1 MIEKYILSLFYVRL
15 TPEGLGRS
23 QPPGLGGYLAMKRV
37 TIFAA
42 LAALTLAPAAAPAQ
56 GPAIAPIRYQ
66 ARTLANGLRVYAIRD
81 TTSSSVS
88 VQVWYDVGSKDD
100 PRGRSGFAHLFEHM
114 MFKSTRNL
122 VPEQFDRL
130 TEDVGG
136 FNNASTNDDYTNY
149 YEVVPANHLQRLLW
163 AEAERM
169 SSLVIEPGF
178 FNSERDVVKEE
189 LRSRVLAAPY
199 GRLFYLYL
207 PQISYDVH
215 PYARPGIGSIEDLDA
230 ATIDD
235 VRAFH
240 ATYYRPDNA
249 VLVVAGNFD
258 QSQFDRWVD
267 QYFAPIARPATAIP
281 RVTAVEPER
290 RAARSYTVY
299 EANTPLP
306 AVLLSYPAPP
316 VTDADA
322 AAMEVLDGVLST
334 GESSRLHQSLVYR
347 DRVASQAGSFV
358 DIKQGRG
365 TLAVYA
371 ILAAG
376 QTPQAGEA
384 ALRREIARFRDT
396 PVTAAELAE
405 ARNELLTGALRGR
418 ETVDGRASAIAEAVI
433 VDGDAAAADRR
444 LAQIAAVT
452 PADIQR
458 AARRWLRDE
467 ASAAVRYLPEES
479 RNGAREDA
487 IATPATIETAAL
499 TAPAHIRIVEPA
511 PAAERA
517 AAPAPGPEIVP
528 PVPVPNVQR
537 LANGMSVVTVENH
550 RLPLVTAWL
559 VSAGG
564 SAADPDGRAGAAGLT
579 ASVMTEGT
587 ATRSAGEIDA
597 AVEALGAS
605 LSSSAGWDGAGLGLT
620 VQTDVA
626 DAALAIVA
634 DVARHA
640 ALSEEELDRQR
651 AIAID
656 AVTVAMSDPGE
667 VAGLAA
673 MRALYGN
680 SAYGHPAGGTPSS
693 LRAITR
699 ADLQRAY
706 RNAWRP
712 DNATL
717 ILSGDISPAQ
727 ARALAERHFGSWPAN
742 AHLAAPVAV
751 TPAAARNR
759 IVVIDMPGAGQAA
772 VAVARNTIDR
782 QDPRYYRAI
791 VANAVLGG
799 GYSARLN
806 QEIRIRRGLSYGSG
820 SSIEARRAAGPFAAS
835 TQTRNDAAA
844 QVLGLILAE
853 MRRLGAEPIPLA
865 ELTARRASLTGD
877 FGRDTET
884 TSGIAGLISGYVTR
898 GLGPDELARY
908 LPGVLGVTPT
918 QAQGAAADLLAPAG
932 STIVIV
938 GEASQF
944 LEALRRD
951 HPDVTVIP
959 IAELNLDRPGLR

>member
-1 MIEKYILSLFYVRL
+1 MIRFLLR
-15 TPEGLGRS
+15 
-23 QPPGLGGYLAMKRV
+23 
-37 TIFAA
+37 AA
-42 LAALTLAPAAAPAQ
+42 LAALVLAPVATAAPAQ
-56 GPAIAPIRYQ
+56 APSIAPIRYQ
-66 ARTLANGLRVYAIRD
+66 QRTLANGLRVYAVRD

-169 SSLVIEPGF
+169 RSLVIEPGF

-249 VLVVAGNFD
+249 VLVVAGNF
-258 QSQFDRWVD
+258 SEAELDRWVD
-267 QYFAPIARPATAIP
+267 QYFAGIPRPAAAIP
-281 RVTAVEPER
+281 RVTAIEPER
-290 RAARSYTVY
+290 RAARAFTVY
-299 EANTPLP
+299 EPNTPLP
-306 AVLLSYPAPP
+306 AVLLSFPAPP
-316 VTDADA
+316 TTDADA

-347 DRVASQAGSFV
+347 DRVASQASSFV

-384 ALRREIARFRDT
+384 ALRREIARFRDA
-396 PVTAAELAE
+396 PVSAAELAE
-405 ARNELLTGALRGR
+405 AKNELLTAALRGR

-444 LAQIAAVT
+444 LARIAQVT

-458 AARRWLRDE
+458 AARRWLREE
-467 ASAAVRYLPEES
+467 ASAAIRYLPEEG
-479 RNGAREDA
+479 RNGAREDE
-487 IATPATIETAAL
+487 IGTPATIATAAL
-499 TAPAHIRIVEPA
+499 ATPAHVRVWQPA
-511 PAAERA
+511 PEAERIA
-517 AAPAPGPEIVP
+517 PPAPGPEIVP
-528 PVPVPNVQR
+528 PVPTPNVQR
-537 LANGMSVVTVENH
+537 LANGLTVVTVEN
-550 RLPLVTAWL
+550 RALPLVSVAL
-559 VSAGG
+559 VSSGG
-564 SAADPDGRAGAAGLT
+564 SAWDPQGRAGAAAL
-579 ASVMTEGT
+579 AAAVMTEGT
-587 ATRSAGEIDA
+587 ATRTAAQIDA

-605 LSSSAGWDGAGLGLT
+605 LSSSAGWDGARLGLT
-620 VQTDVA
+620 VQTGNA
-626 DAALAIVA
+626 DAALGIVA
-634 DVARHA
+634 DVARNA
-640 ALSEEELDRQR
+640 TLNEEELGRQR

-656 AVTVAMSDPGE
+656 AFTVSLSDPGE

-673 MRALYGN
+673 MRALYGTGP
-680 SAYGHPAGGTPSS
+680 YGHPAGGTAAS

-699 ADLQRAY
+699 ADLRRVHDLTWVPAH
-706 RNAWRP
+706 
-712 DNATL
+712 ATL
-717 ILSGDISPAQ
+717 VLSGDMDPAR
-727 ARALAERHFGSWPAN
+727 ARALAQRHFGGWRG
-742 AHLAAPVAV
+742 APIPPIDRGFPRP
-751 TPAAARNR
+751 TPRADV
-759 IVVIDMPGAGQAA
+759 IVIDMPGSGQAA

-782 QDPRYYRAI
+782 RDPRFYRAI

-820 SSIEARRAAGPFAAS
+820 SGIEARRGPGPFSAS

-853 MRRLGAEPIPLA
+853 MRRLGAEPISPA

-877 FGRDTET
+877 FGRDVET
-884 TSGIAGLISGYVTR
+884 TSGIAGLIAGYVTR

-908 LPGVLGVTPT
+908 LPGVLGVTPSE
-918 QAQGAAADLLAPAG
+918 AQAAAAELLPPEG

-938 GEASQF
+938 GEAAQF
-944 LEALRRD
+944 LPALRAT
-951 HPDVTVIP
+951 HANVTVIP
-959 IAELNLDRPGLR
+959 IAELNLDRPALR

>member
-1 MIEKYILSLFYVRL
+1 L
-15 TPEGLGRS
+15 
-23 QPPGLGGYLAMKRV
+23 
-37 TIFAA
+37 AA
-42 LAALTLAPAAAPAQ
+42 LALTATAAPAFAQ
-56 GPAIAPIRYQ
+56 APAVPPIHYQ
-66 ARTLANGLRVYAIRD
+66 TRTLPNGLRVYAIRD

-136 FNNASTNDDYTNY
+136 FNNASTSDDYTNY

-163 AEAERM
+163 AESERM

-207 PQISYDVH
+207 PLISYDVH

-249 VLVVAGNFD
+249 VLVIAGNFD
-258 QSQFDRWVD
+258 DAELDRWVD

-290 RAARSYTVY
+290 RQPVSYTVY
-299 EANTPLP
+299 EPNTPLP

-316 VTDADA
+316 ASDADA
-322 AAMEVLDGVLST
+322 AAMEVLDGILST
-334 GESSRLHQSLVYR
+334 GESSRLHQGLVYR
-347 DRVASQAGSFV
+347 DRVASQASSFV

-371 ILAAG
+371 ILASG
-376 QTPQAGEA
+376 QTVAAGEA

-396 PVTAAELAE
+396 PVTAAELDE
-405 ARNELLTGALRGR
+405 AKNELLTAALRGR
-418 ETVDGRASAIAEAVI
+418 ETVDGRASALAEAVI
-433 VDGDAAAADRR
+433 VDGDPAAADRR
-444 LAQIAAVT
+444 LANIAAVT

-458 AARRWLRDE
+458 VARRWLRDD
-467 ASAAVRYLPEES
+467 ASAAIRYLPEES
-479 RNGAREDA
+479 QNGAREDV
-487 IATPATIETAAL
+487 IGIGPNVSVAAL
-499 TAPAHIRIVEPA
+499 SAPAHVRIFEPA
-511 PAAERA
+511 PEAERVA
-517 AAPAPGPEIVP
+517 PPAPGPEIVP
-528 PVPVPNVQR
+528 PVPIPNVQR
-537 LANGMSVVTVENH
+537 LPNGLTLVTVENH
-550 RLPLVTAWL
+550 ALPLVTASL
-559 VSAGG
+559 VTVGG
-564 SAADPDGRAGAAGLT
+564 SAGDAEGRAGTAALT
-579 ASVMTEGT
+579 AAVMSEGT
-587 ATRSAGEIDA
+587 RTRSAGELDA
-597 AVEALGAS
+597 AVEALGAA
-605 LSSSAGWDGAGLGLT
+605 LSSTAGWDGSRIGLT
-620 VQTDVA
+620 VRAGNA

-634 DVARHA
+634 DVARNP

-656 AVTVAMSDPGE
+656 AVTVSMSDPGD
-667 VAGLAA
+667 VAGLTA
-673 MRALYGN
+673 MRALYGT
-680 SAYGHPAGGTPSS
+680 SAYGHPAAGTIAS

-699 ADLQRAY
+699 ADLES
-706 RNAWRP
+706 AWRASWTP
-712 DNATL
+712 GNATL
-717 ILSGDISPAQ
+717 ILSGDITP
-727 ARALAERHFGSWPAN
+727 ARARTLAMRHFGSWRGARTARPVPVVR
-742 AHLAAPVAV
+742 AAPGTQV
-751 TPAAARNR
+751 
-759 IVVIDMPGAGQAA
+759 IVIDMPGSGQAA

-782 QDPRYYRAI
+782 RDPRFYPAL
-791 VANAVLGG
+791 VANSVLGG

-820 SSIEARRAAGPFAAS
+820 SGVEARRATGPFLTT

-844 QVLGLILAE
+844 QVLGLVLAE
-853 MRRLGAEPIPLA
+853 MRRLGAEPISPA
-865 ELTARRASLTGD
+865 ELVARRASLTGD
-877 FGRDTET
+877 FGRDVET
-884 TSGIAGLISGYVTR
+884 TAGTASVIAGLVTR
-898 GLGPDELARY
+898 GLEPGEMARF
-908 LPGVLGVTPT
+908 LPGVLGVTPA
-918 QAQGAAADLLAPAG
+918 QAQSAAAELIAPEGAV
-932 STIVIV
+932 IVIV

-944 LEALRRD
+944 LPALRALY
-951 HPDVTVIP
+951 PNVTVIP
-959 IAELNLDRPGLR
+959 IAELNLDRAALR

>member
-1 MIEKYILSLFYVRL
+1 
-15 TPEGLGRS
+15 
-23 QPPGLGGYLAMKRV
+23 MKRLILWGV
-37 TIFAA
+37 
-42 LAALTLAPAAAPAQ
+42 LAALTLVPTAAPAQ
-56 GPAIAPIRYQ
+56 APEIAPIAYQ
-66 ARTLANGLRVYAIRD
+66 SRTLANGLRVYSIRD
-81 TTSSSVS
+81 TSGSNVS

-122 VPEQFDRL
+122 VPEQLDRM

-136 FNNASTNDDYTNY
+136 YNNASTNDDYTNY

-178 FNSERDVVKEE
+178 FASERDVVKEE

-199 GRLFYLYL
+199 GRLFYLYY

-215 PYARPGIGSIEDLDA
+215 PYGRPGIGSIEDLDA

-249 VLVVAGNFD
+249 ILVVAGNFD
-258 QSQFDRWVD
+258 QAQFDRWVD
-267 QYFAPIARPATAIP
+267 QYFGPIARPAAAIP

-290 RAARSYTVY
+290 RAARTYTVY
-299 EANTPLP
+299 EPNTPLP
-306 AVLLSYPAPP
+306 AVLITYPAPP
-316 VTDADA
+316 ANDADA

-347 DRVASQAGSFV
+347 DRIASSASSFT

-365 TLAVYA
+365 TIAVYA
-371 ILAAG
+371 ILAGG
-376 QTPQAGEA
+376 QSAEAGEA
-384 ALRREIARFRDT
+384 ALRREVARFRDR

-405 ARNELLTGALRGR
+405 AKNELLTGALRGR
-418 ETVDGRASAIAEAVI
+418 ETAEGRASALAEAVI
-433 VDGDAAAADRR
+433 VDGDPAAADRR
-444 LAQIAAVT
+444 LERIAAVS

-458 AARRWLRDE
+458 VARRWLREE
-467 ASAAVRYLPEES
+467 ASAAVRYLSEES
-479 RNGAREDA
+479 QNGAREDVIGVGA
-487 IATPATIETAAL
+487 NVRTAAL
-499 TAPAHIRIVEPA
+499 AAPANIRIWEPA
-511 PAAERA
+511 PEAERV
-517 AAPAPGPEIVP
+517 APPPPGPEIVP
-528 PVPVPNVQR
+528 PVPAPHVQR
-537 LANGMSVVTVENH
+537 LPNGLSVVTVENH
-550 RLPLVTAWL
+550 ALPLVTATL
-559 VSAGG
+559 AATGG
-564 SAADPDGRAGAAGLT
+564 SSADPEGRAGTAALT
-579 ASVMTEGT
+579 AAVMTEGT
-587 ATRSAGEIDA
+587 ASRSAAEIDA
-597 AVEALGAS
+597 AVEALGTS
-605 LSSSAGWDGAGLGLT
+605 LGSDAGWDGARLGLT
-620 VQTDVA
+620 VRTA
-626 DAALAIVA
+626 NIDAALAIVA
-634 DVARHA
+634 DVARNP

-656 AVTVAMSDPGE
+656 AVAVSMSDPGD

-680 SAYGHPAGGTPSS
+680 TGFYGHPAGGTATS

-699 ADLQRAY
+699 DDLRRAY
-706 RNAWRP
+706 RLTWVPAHS
-712 DNATL
+712 TL
-717 ILSGDISPAQ
+717 ILSGDITP
-727 ARALAERHFGSWPAN
+727 ARARSLALRHFGGWRG
-742 AHLAAPVAV
+742 APIPPIDRGQ
-751 TPAAARNR
+751 TQPGPRNDI
-759 IVVIDMPGAGQAA
+759 IVVDMPGSGQAA
-772 VAVARNTIDR
+772 VAVARNTLNR
-782 QDPRYYRAI
+782 RDPRYYRAL

-820 SSIEARRAAGPFAAS
+820 SGIEARRGTGPFLTT

-844 QVLGLILAE
+844 QVLGLVLAE
-853 MRRLGAEPIPLA
+853 MRRLGAEPIPVA

-884 TSGIAGLISGYVTR
+884 TAGTAALIAGYVMR

-908 LPGVLGVTPT
+908 LPGVLAVTPAE
-918 QAQGAAADLLAPAG
+918 AQAAAAELLAPEG

-938 GEASQF
+938 GQASLF
-944 LEALRRD
+944 LDALRRE
-951 HPDVTVIP
+951 HANVTVIP
-959 IAELNLDRPGLR
+959 LAELNLDRPALR